1 METKTSTTK
10 ETDKKVI
17 TAKPINESNSM
28 NKPSS
33 KDRIRVTKQPVK
45 KEVEISEPI
54 KND

>member
-1 METKTSTTK
+1 
-10 ETDKKVI
+10 
-17 TAKPINESNSM
+17 M